1 MKTIH
6 HVKTNQWI
14 IAFPNI
20 ANNKF
25 RDAMQFTKV
34 LRNTTCYDDAWCFVH
49 VPLRIYHQFLRVP
62 NAFSIKTQPAIL

>member
-1 MKTIH
+1 MKSIH

-14 IAFPNI
+14 IAFLNI

-25 RDAMQFTKV
+25 KDAMQLTNV

-49 VPLRIYHQFLRVP
+49 VHQH
-62 NAFSIKTQPAIL
+62 AFKNLPSIFQGAKCNLN